1 MAGVLAGRHT
11 LIMLNVTTHH
21 NKPALQLPLN
31 ILELIRTDV
40 RPTTPGMTAYIDL
53 SVPKATTTEVST
65 PLAYVGLTVRGSI
78 WSTLLDVL
86 KPLNLKLDFESDA
99 LNAMFQHRCLKP
111 GQHVYRMGQTFEAL
125 YVVNAGFLKTVMFD
139 NEGNERVVAFP
150 MKGDLLGSDGISQDS
165 HGCEVVA
172 LTHCEIIVL
181 PFNKLLALGH
191 GCKELEHI
199 LHRLVS
205 RQVMAEHVNLVTL
218 GGLRSDARVAHFL
231 SMQAEHH
238 AALKFSPQSF
248 RLRMTRREIG
258 SYLGLTLETVSRT
271 LSALDAA
278 GIISVDQ
285 RAINILKPEALRA
298 MLCTRAGKP
307 IHARHMA

>member
-1 MAGVLAGRHT
+1 MAGFQGDRHT

-21 NKPALQLPLN
+21 NKSHAPTPLN
-31 ILELIRTDV
+31 ILDLIRTDI
-40 RPTTPGMTAYIDL
+40 RPKAKGMTTYIDL
-53 SVPKATTTEVST
+53 SASKATPEVGASI
-65 PLAYVGLTVRGSI
+65 PYVGNTERNSI
-78 WSTLLDVL
+78 WSTLLDVFEL
-86 KPLNLKLDFESDA
+86 LNLKLDLESDA

-125 YVVNAGFLKTVMFD
+125 YVVNAGFLKTMMFD

-150 MKGDLLGSDGISQDS
+150 MKGDLLGSDGINQDS

-172 LTHCEIIVL
+172 LTHCEMIVL
-181 PFNKLLALGH
+181 PFHKLLSLGH
-191 GCKELEHI
+191 NCKELEHI
-199 LHRLVS
+199 LLRLVS
-205 RQVMAEHVNLVTL
+205 RQVMGEHVNLVTL
-218 GGLRSDARVAHFL
+218 AGLRSDARVAHFL

-238 AALKFSPQSF
+238 AALKFSAQSF

-285 RAINILKPEALRA
+285 RAIKILKPEVLRTL
-298 MLCTRAGKP
+298 LCANVIKPMRVKRA
-307 IHARHMA
+307 A

>member
-1 MAGVLAGRHT
+1 
-11 LIMLNVTTHH
+11 MLNVTTPH
-21 NKPALQLPLN
+21 NKSKERPPLN
-31 ILELIRTDV
+31 ILDLVHTDI
-40 RPTTPGMTAYIDL
+40 RPTAKGITTYIDL
-53 SVPKATTTEVST
+53 SVSKAATTEVRA
-65 PLAYVGLTVRGSI
+65 PLGYVGLAANGSI
-78 WSTLLDVL
+78 WSTLLDVFKL
-86 KPLNLKLDFESDA
+86 LNLKLDVDSDA

-125 YVVNAGFLKTVMFD
+125 YAVNAGFLKTVMFD

-150 MKGDLLGSDGISQDS
+150 MKGDVLGCDGISRDS
-165 HGCEVVA
+165 HSCEVVA
-172 LTHCEIIVL
+172 LTHCEMIVL
-181 PFNKLLALGH
+181 PFSKLLALGH
-191 GCKELEHI
+191 GCKELEHL

-205 RQVMAEHVNLVTL
+205 RQVMGEHANLVTF

-231 SMQAEHH
+231 SMQADHH

-271 LSALDAA
+271 LSALDAT

-285 RAINILKPEALRA
+285 RSIAILKPEALRA

-307 IHARHMA
+307 VRTRHMA

>member
-1 MAGVLAGRHT
+1 
-11 LIMLNVTTHH
+11 MLNVSTHH
-21 NKPALQLPLN
+21 QQSPVPPPLN
-31 ILELIRTDV
+31 IMGLLRADDK
-40 RPTTPGMTAYIDL
+40 PTAKVKTTYIDL
-53 SVPKATTTEVST
+53 LAVASLPEPST
-65 PLAYVGLTVRGSI
+65 PMAYLGLTERGSI
-78 WSTLLDVL
+78 WSTLSDVCKLL
-86 KPLNLKLDFESDA
+86 KIKLDFESDA

-111 GQHVYRMGQTFEAL
+111 GQYVYRMGQTFEAL
-125 YVVNAGFLKTVMFD
+125 YVVNAGFFKTVMFD
-139 NEGNERVVAFP
+139 NDGNERVVAFP

-165 HGCEVVA
+165 HACEVVA
-172 LTHCEIIVL
+172 LTHCEMIVL
-181 PFNKLLALGH
+181 PFKKLLALGH

-199 LHRLVS
+199 IHRLVS
-205 RQVMAEHVNLVTL
+205 RQVMSEHINLVTL

-231 SMQAEHH
+231 NMQAEHH

-285 RAINILKPEALRA
+285 RSIKILKPEALRA
-298 MLCTRAGKP
+298 LLCTSAAKP
-307 IHARHMA
+307 VRSKHVA

>member
-1 MAGVLAGRHT
+1 MAGFLTDRHT

-21 NKPALQLPLN
+21 NKSSTQPARNFLD
-31 ILELIRTDV
+31 LIRTDV
-40 RPTTPGMTAYIDL
+40 RPTAKGMTAYIDL
-53 SVPKATTTEVST
+53 STLEAAPKVRT
-65 PLAYVGLTVRGSI
+65 PLAYVGPTEHGSI
-78 WSTLLDVL
+78 WSTLSNVCQLL
-86 KPLNLKLDFESDA
+86 KLKLDFESDA

-165 HGCEVVA
+165 HACEVVA
-172 LTHCEIIVL
+172 LTHCEMIVL
-181 PFNKLLALGH
+181 PFKKLLALGH

-205 RQVMAEHVNLVTL
+205 RQVMGEHVNLVAL

-231 SMQAEHH
+231 NMQAEHH
-238 AALKFSPQSF
+238 AALQFSPQSF

-285 RAINILKPEALRA
+285 RTIKILKPEALRA
-298 MLCTRAGKP
+298 MLGASVTKLS
-307 IHARHMA
+307 HARHMA